1 MSGDWVACPHC
12 GERIP
17 AKAKA
22 CRHCG
27 SDERTG
33 WSEATYLDSA
43 DLPDEEDYADSLE
56 REGLRGR
63 ARHAPRKTPAGRWLT
78 GAVASLLILL
88 FLLWLLRGIF

>member
-12 GERIP
+12 GERI
-17 AKAKA
+17 ARNAKA

-33 WSEATYLDSA
+33 WSEATYLDGI
-43 DLPDEEDYADSLE
+43 DLPEEGDYADSLD
-56 REGLRGR
+56 REGLRKR
-63 ARHAPRKTPAGRWLT
+63 AHGAPAKKDARRWFV

-88 FLLWLLRGIF
+88 FLLFLLRGIL